1 MYYIYN
7 KETKGVIMTAP
18 KTNQNDRVKDI
29 IKYNVTRRYFGDW
42 TPDELNNSY
51 ICGNPIQLRIGILSI
66 DDICDSLWNEMSYNP
81 VRFGTTNPFEFD
93 GKNSLEKFINTP
105 IAPDNKAFKTLS
117 IIQSYLSR
125 FWKLATEYDENFKT
139 KKYFKSTCVII
150 TTTIS
155 TNLNS
160 KPVPSMTYVM
170 MANLRK
176 SIKQIASQNTSDFG
190 KKTYQ
195 QEMANVILTRHPDLV
210 RPIKIQDFAAIA
222 RQNKKLKEYQMNK
235 RNLMTAIRDKNSEI
249 IDTQSRIDT
258 LTMEFENPGDT
269 SNDTALLNKQ
279 KEDLKNL
286 ETNLQLITQRIQKIK
301 QQQYEH

>member
-18 KTNQNDRVKDI
+18 KTNQNDRIKDI

-51 ICGNPIQLRIGILSI
+51 ICENPIQLRIGILSI

-125 FWKLATEYDENFKT
+125 FWKLATEYDKNFKT
-139 KKYFKSTCVII
+139 KKYFKSNCVII

-160 KPVPSMTYVM
+160 KPVPSKTYVM

-195 QEMANVILTRHPDLV
+195 QQIIDVVLQRHPNLI
-210 RPIKIQDFAAIA
+210 RPIKIQNFVAIA
-222 RQNKKLKEYQMNK
+222 RQNKKLKEYQMNE
-235 RNLMTAIRDKNSEI
+235 RNLINAIRDKSFEI
-249 IDTQSRIDT
+249 TDTQSRIDT

-269 SNDTALLNKQ
+269 SKDKALLQ
-279 KEDLKNL
+279 SQTKEL
-286 ETNLQLITQRIQKIK
+286 EKLEYALVNLQQKMK
-301 QQQYEH
+301 QFTK